1 MPAAEDAPVLQ
12 TERRVPAEDAHVTQP
27 PEPSPP
33 SSSQEPGAQLRG
45 SVTTPRSLYRPST
58 QQPALGQQ
66 PPASEQPPAVDGQ
79 LKASVVT
86 GDRVRL
92 VPYCR
97 AHVPRVHQ
105 WKQDPELLR
114 LLASEPRTSD
124 DEACTAG
131 VTRGSVKRG
140 SVDRDSA
147 LVGQGSWVRVR
158 GSGLVG
164 TSGVELAH

>member
-1 MPAAEDAPVLQ
+1 MLL
-12 TERRVPAEDAHVTQP
+12 RRACANGAGRPPRTRTTQP
-27 PEPSPP
+27 PEPSLPSPRRAGPAQQRNDAPLVIPP
-33 SSSQEPGAQLRG
+33 VDPAACA
-45 SVTTPRSLYRPST
+45 
-58 QQPALGQQ
+58 QPAA
-66 PPASEQPPAVDGQ
+66 PATEQPAVDHQ

-105 WKQDPELLR
+105 WKQDLELLR
-114 LLASEPRTSD
+114 LLESEPRTSD

-147 LVGQGSWVRVR
+147 LVGECSWARVR